1 MTDLWFGIWVTVSVD
16 FLEMSQ
22 FVVGNFKIANWI
34 AWKRAVF
41 GWLSFMIGMSI
52 SFGMLDGRWENGWVI
67 CSRAFV
73 ALHFTPEGCRLG
85 DHSVIAAFIFFMT
98 VLHTRNLLAS

>member
-1 MTDLWFGIWVTVSVD
+1 MTDLCFGICVTVSVD
-16 FLEMSQ
+16 LLEMSQ
-22 FVVGNFKIANWI
+22 FVFGNFKIANWI

-41 GWLSFMIGMSI
+41 GWLSFMISMGI

-73 ALHFTPEGCRLG
+73 ALHFTPEGCRLRY
-85 DHSVIAAFIFFMT
+85 HSVIAAFHIF
-98 VLHTRNLLAS
+98 HD